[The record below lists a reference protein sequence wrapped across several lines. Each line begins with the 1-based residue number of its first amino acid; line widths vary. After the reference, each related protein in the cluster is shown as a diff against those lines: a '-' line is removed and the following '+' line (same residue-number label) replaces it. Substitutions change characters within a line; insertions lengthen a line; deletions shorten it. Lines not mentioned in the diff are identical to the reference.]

1 MNDYINTLLSKF
13 RTWKEAR
20 EIKNSTPLS
29 AESAYT
35 LSAINK
41 ETTLEVLYDEFKK
54 RVLSKIKETA
64 KYNNTELYLEYPDFI
79 TARHKEQLIEDL
91 QGLKYKVPYISK
103 RSILINWEA
112 E

>member
-13 RTWKEAR
+13 RTWKEA
-20 EIKNSTPLS
+20 KVNKQPLS

-41 ETTLEVLYDEFKK
+41 DTTLEVLYEDFKK
-54 RVLSKIKETA
+54 YVLAKIKEET
-64 KYNNTELYLEYPDFI
+64 KYRNVELYLEYPNFVI
-79 TARHKEQLIEDL
+79 AGHKEQLIEDL
-91 QGLKYKVPYISK
+91 KGLGYEIPYISK
-103 RSILINWEA
+103 RSIIINWEA

>member
-13 RTWKEAR
+13 RTWKEAK
-20 EIKNSTPLS
+20 INKQPLS

-41 ETTLEVLYDEFKK
+41 NTTLEVLYEDFKK
-54 RVLSKIKETA
+54 HVLARIKEEA
-64 KYNNTELYLEYPDFI
+64 KYRNVELYLEYPDFVI
-79 TARHKEQLIEDL
+79 AGHKEQLIEDL
-91 QGLKYKVPYISK
+91 KSLGYEVPYISK
-103 RSILINWEA
+103 RSIIINWEV

>member
-13 RTWKEAR
+13 RTWKEA
-20 EIKNSTPLS
+20 KVNKQPLS

-41 ETTLEVLYDEFKK
+41 DTTLEVLYEDFKK
-54 RVLSKIKETA
+54 HVLARIKERA
-64 KYNNTELYLEYPDFI
+64 KYRNVELYLEYPDFVI
-79 TARHKEQLIEDL
+79 AGHKEQLIEDL
-91 QGLKYKVPYISK
+91 KSLGYEIPYISK
-103 RSILINWEA
+103 RSIIINWEA

>member
-13 RTWKEAR
+13 RTWKEA
-20 EIKNSTPLS
+20 KVNKQPLS

-41 ETTLEVLYDEFKK
+41 DTTLEVLYEDFKK
-54 RVLSKIKETA
+54 YILTKIKEEA
-64 KYNNTELYLEYPDFI
+64 KYRNIELYLEYPYFV
-79 TARHKEQLIEDL
+79 TSKHKEQLIKEL
-91 QGLKYKVPYISK
+91 KGLGYEIPYISK
-103 RSILINWEA
+103 RSIIINWEA

>member
-13 RTWKEAR
+13 RTWKEA
-20 EIKNSTPLS
+20 KVNKQPLS

-41 ETTLEVLYDEFKK
+41 NTTLEVLYEDFKK
-54 RVLSKIKETA
+54 YVLARIKEGA
-64 KYNNTELYLEYPDFI
+64 KYRNVELYLEYPDFVI
-79 TARHKEQLIEDL
+79 AGHKEQLIDDL
-91 QGLKYKVPYISK
+91 KGLGYEIPYISK
-103 RSILINWEA
+103 RSIIINWEA